1 MSAKDFLKNFERL
14 KFKFLKKAR
23 FQTLFKIASHMQLS
37 MSNFTLPRRNRMIEC
52 SGRRDAYRERAG
64 EAGILPEYDTS

>member
-1 MSAKDFLKNFERL
+1 M
-14 KFKFLKKAR
+14 FKF
-23 FQTLFKIASHMQLS
+23 S
-37 MSNFTLPRRNRMIEC
+37 LPRRNGMFEC